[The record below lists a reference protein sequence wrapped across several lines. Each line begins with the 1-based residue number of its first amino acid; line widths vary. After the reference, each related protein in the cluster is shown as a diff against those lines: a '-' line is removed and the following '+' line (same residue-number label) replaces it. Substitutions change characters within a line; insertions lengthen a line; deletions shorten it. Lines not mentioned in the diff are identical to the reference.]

1 MKDRISAGEPA
12 GKTNQGT
19 VSLPVQ
25 PNKRRMSLRV
35 KTLLLIAVATFIFIV
50 LLFGVASILMENRFG
65 AMERAEGEENTQR
78 VLEALTQEVVS
89 LDTFAKDWAWWDDTY
104 AFMEDRNET
113 YRASNLTASTF
124 SILGLNWLALLDTE
138 GKLVFGAQ
146 YDSGT
151 GALSPIDNDRLRSF
165 GLWPLPSQGE
175 AGLLAG
181 AEGPFL
187 VAIRPILSS
196 EQEGPSRGTLVFGR
210 AADQAFLGRL
220 SHLTLYPISLLPFDM
235 LQTSANVPASEGLGF
250 AYEAPLL
257 TALDDERLA
266 SDTTLLDLSSQP
278 ALRMRIIMPRPIQQE
293 ARSAFLSLLLS
304 LLALGL
310 FFCLFTSWI
319 VDQLFLRRLDRL
331 SVEVKRIGKG
341 EGDADALMVGGND
354 EITFLA
360 RTVRETLTDL
370 ERNREEYRTIFETTG
385 AATLIIERESTIS
398 QVNEQFE
405 RFFSYS
411 REEVQ
416 GKPWTDL
423 IQPEDQIP
431 LEESYHRYS
440 QDPQMTPV
448 QYEVRLHDRQGSPR
462 ELHMVISQVPGTERI
477 VVSLLD
483 ITVTKQ
489 VQEALQ
495 ESERRYR
502 EVVENLAE
510 GVAVTDLAD
519 VFLYLNP
526 AGERIFGLP
535 AADLLGYN
543 VREFIDPTEHEAVD
557 LQAAQRRNKEKSQY
571 ENTIIRPDGSRRRLL
586 VSSVPQYDDQGLV
599 NGTLSIFLD
608 ITEQRQVEEAIQK
621 ARTDLLFAVSHEMK
635 TPLMSL
641 AASREILETMTSTE
655 RERKTPEYE
664 AMWTQN
670 LARLRRLIDNLVDS
684 QRTQTVGMQ
693 LKCQPSDLN
702 DLVRGVLAETTSLS
716 ARQELRFE
724 FPLTELPP
732 IFLDRETIS
741 RLVENLV
748 INAIKFSPRG
758 GLITLSTK
766 LEGDRACLTISD
778 QGPGIA
784 TEEITSLFQPFQRS
798 PEAVR
803 SGVQGTGLGLYVSKM
818 IAEAHGG
825 SVELHSQIG
834 QGTTVRVRLPL
845 HTPE

>member
-1 MKDRISAGEPA
+1 MA
-12 GKTNQGT
+12 
-19 VSLPVQ
+19 
-25 PNKRRMSLRV
+25 
-35 KTLLLIAVATFIFIV
+35 LLYGVATVV
-50 LLFGVASILMENRFG
+50 LTNRFS
-65 AMERAEGEENTQR
+65 AMEQAEGEENTQR
-78 VLEALTQEVVS
+78 VLEALTQEVVN
-89 LDTFAKDWAWWDDTY
+89 LDTFTKDWAWWDDTY
-104 AFMEDRNET
+104 VFMEDRNET
-113 YRASNLTASTF
+113 YRTSNLTASTF

-151 GALSPIDNDRLRSF
+151 GALSPFDGDRLRDF
-165 GLWPLPSQGE
+165 GLSPLPSQEE
-175 AGLLAG
+175 ARLLAG

-187 VAIRPILSS
+187 VAAYPILTS
-196 EQEGPSRGTLVFGR
+196 EGEDPSRGILLFGR
-210 AADQAFLGRL
+210 AVDQAFLERL
-220 SHLTLYPISLLPFDM
+220 SRVTLYPISFLPFDT

-257 TALDDERLA
+257 TALDNEHLA
-266 SDTTLLDLSSQP
+266 SDTTLLDLSGQP
-278 ALRMRIIMPRPIQQE
+278 AVRMRIMMPRPILSE
-293 ARSAFLSLLLS
+293 ARSALLALLLL
-304 LLALGL
+304 LLALGV
-310 FFCLFTSWI
+310 FFGLLTSWI
-319 VDQLFLRRLDRL
+319 LDRFFLRRLDRL
-331 SVEVKRIGKG
+331 SAEVKRIGKG
-341 EGDADALMVGGND
+341 EGDPDALLVGGND
-354 EITFLA
+354 EITLLA
-360 RTVRETLTDL
+360 QTVRETLTDL
-370 ERNREEYRTIFETTG
+370 ERSREEYRTIFETTG
-385 AATLIIERESTIS
+385 AATLILERESTIS

-431 LEESYHRYS
+431 LEESYRRYN
-440 QDPQMTPV
+440 QDPQAAPV

-462 ELHMVISQVPGTERI
+462 ELLMAVARVPGTERI

-483 ITVTKQ
+483 ITVTKRA
-489 VQEALQ
+489 QEALQ

-510 GVAVTDLAD
+510 GVAILDQADL
-519 VFLYLNP
+519 FLYLNP

-535 AADLLGYN
+535 AGRLLGHSLK
-543 VREFIDPTEHEAVD
+543 EFIDPAEHEAVD
-557 LQAAQRRNKEKSQY
+557 QQAARRRKGERGQY
-571 ENTIIRPDGSRRRLL
+571 ENTIIRPDRSRRRLL
-586 VSSVPQYDDQGLV
+586 ISSVAQNDDQGQVGAGLKPALT
-599 NGTLSIFLD
+599 TLSIFLD
-608 ITEQRQVEEAIQK
+608 ITEQRQVEDAIQK

-641 AASREILETMTSTE
+641 AASREILETLTPAE

-664 AMWTQN
+664 AMWAQN

-684 QRTQTVGMQ
+684 QRTQTTGMQ
-693 LKCQPSDLN
+693 LKCQPSNLN
-702 DLVRGVLAETTSLS
+702 DLVRGVLAETASLS

-724 FPLTELPP
+724 LFLTELPP
-732 IFLDRETIS
+732 ILLDREAIS

-748 INAIKFSPRG
+748 INAVKFSPRR
-758 GLITLSTK
+758 GLITLGAK
-766 LEGDRACLTISD
+766 LEGDHACLTISD

-825 SVELHSQIG
+825 SVELESQPG

-845 HTPE
+845 HAPE